1 MNVIFNITTTAASAS
16 LSRPAGRSSGIFYAA
31 LLPGLFGIMFVGSRR
46 RSLRGLRFLALVVML
61 GFSTLWLASCGGSSH
76 SGGGGGGGTTKG
88 NYTITVTGTSG
99 SSTASTSFQI
109 VVQ

>member
-1 MNVIFNITTTAASAS
+1 MNVTFNITTTASSAS
-16 LSRPAGRSSGIFYAA
+16 LNRPERSSGIYYAA
-31 LLPGLFGIMFVGSRR
+31 LLPGLFGIIFTVGSRR